1 MEDKL
6 NIESMMEK
14 NSTEYLQQQN
24 TEAESQ
30 ECNEQRNMLD
40 LLSKK
45 FQTHDELIVHVRNFF
60 FEKGYVLSIQSSRKD
75 KYVTIGCDLGGIY
88 RNRHC
93 VPFDKRQ
100 RKTSS
105 RLRNCSFMIK
115 GKKQD
120 EGFWTLE
127 EKNNLHNHEA
137 SVDMS
142 GHSSCRRLSKEEISS
157 VETMSKSGIAPR
169 HILTSLR
176 QKNNSLQAVSRSV
189 YNAKAK
195 IYRENLGC
203 RTIIQA
209 LFEEFGDGD
218 FTFNVQHNETGH
230 LTHLFFAHP
239 LSITLT
245 RNYQNVF
252 VMDCTYKTNKYKMP
266 VLDIIGI
273 SSLNSSFYSC
283 FALLEKECEQDYVWA
298 LDMFK
303 IILGDNVQPS
313 VIVSDREL
321 ALMNTIRVVFPKTI
335 NLLCVW
341 HIKKNILA
349 NCKRYFEVQD
359 EWNSFLSSWNGIIY
373 ASNEVEYAENWKQFE
388 GKYAQKQNVINYTHG
403 TWLPYHEYFIS
414 AWTEK
419 HLHFGNRV
427 SSRAESAHAKLKRY
441 LQVYTGDFCQL
452 KDKICLAI
460 ENEFQEIKAHL
471 ATERLHLPHCCNS
484 LFFKNLTT
492 RVSKFAMRQLHNQY
506 EMVKYGKVTPL
517 CKGHFTATMG
527 LPCAH
532 KMMSW
537 KGGMIPLDF
546 IHSQWRIDSNFISS
560 LGETRNRDDG
570 IQEMFTELQ
579 YKYQQC
585 PLVQKEYVR
594 ETLSQC
600 IDISTSSY
608 LEPTIQPHKG
618 RPIKNARK
626 NNSSTTE
633 HIPSNF
639 EMVENRRR
647 CRVCKGVGHNS
658 RTCKETI
665 VVDELDSRNMDFSM
679 NEGGQSNLVDLNLD
693 YNPINF

>member
-1 MEDKL
+1 MEDNL

-14 NSTEYLQQQN
+14 NSTEYLQQLN

-45 FQTHDELIVHVRNFF
+45 FQTRDELIVHVRNFF

-100 RKTSS
+100 RKTST
-105 RLRNCSFMIK
+105 RLRNCPFMIK

-142 GHSSCRRLSKEEISS
+142 GHSSCRHLSKEEISS

-218 FTFNVQHNETGH
+218 FTFNAQHNDTGH

-252 VMDCTYKTNKYKMP
+252 RRSVNKIM
-266 VLDIIGI
+266 
-273 SSLNSSFYSC
+273 
-283 FALLEKECEQDYVWA
+283 

-303 IILGDNVQPS
+303 TILGDNVQPS
-313 VIVSDREL
+313 AIVSDREL
-321 ALMNTIRVVFPKTI
+321 VLMNAIRVVFPKTRI
-335 NLLCVW
+335 FLCVW
-341 HIKKNILA
+341 HIEKNILA

-359 EWNSFLSSWNGIIY
+359 EWDSFLSSWNEIIY
-373 ASNEVEYAENWKQFE
+373 TSNEVEYAENWKQFE
-388 GKYAQKQNVINYTHG
+388 GKYAQKQNVINYIHG

-414 AWTEK
+414 VWTEK

-441 LQVYTGDFCQL
+441 LQVSTGDFRQL

-471 ATERLHLPHCCNS
+471 ATERLHLPHYCNS

-492 RVSKFAMRQLHNQY
+492 RVSKFAMRQLHNLY

-537 KGGMIPLDF
+537 KGGMIPLDS

-594 ETLSQC
+594 ETLS
-600 IDISTSSY
+600 
-608 LEPTIQPHKG
+608 H
-618 RPIKNARK
+618 
-626 NNSSTTE
+626 
-633 HIPSNF
+633 
-639 EMVENRRR
+639 
-647 CRVCKGVGHNS
+647 
-658 RTCKETI
+658 
-665 VVDELDSRNMDFSM
+665 
-679 NEGGQSNLVDLNLD
+679 
-693 YNPINF
+693 INFIVS